1 MEESIKDLI
10 LKMVILRPLKN
21 ENLEDSINVMQE
33 TSEKLKNVQNMLFVK
48 NGSLAIETENKTKKK
63 TTNVEQL
70 MKKMK
75 KDMKVKSLN
84 AIGNVFVRNN
94 FIKKSLEGI
103 NDSAD
108 VTDFKNFDSKFEKL
122 VEMQRSHSYIFVS
135 NIVSSDYLLDDD
147 LSRLND
153 ATKSDDLSSKW
164 MKTQLNDVTNNMPTI
179 KKYKNKS
186 ISEIID
192 AGADFLQNFFEVSF
206 VFRDKDQKSLRGFDT
221 LMYTRT
227 GSIEIPRLKAKTF
240 TINTINGSVEKI
252 ASQLQGTYETTLNV
266 RIDQD
271 CFVLDKFAEIA
282 GVYEFE
288 EPKIYP
294 ASSIFME
301 KFIDINRQHRLDIV
315 IKEIS
320 GFEHNRINTAT
331 NFGFNFFN
339 FNFNLLNNSMNSEPN
354 QFRELY
360 HKYRAHS
367 DLKSGKKY
375 IDDVNTPNVLLNGG
389 GQISEWILEDVRI
402 IGISD
407 IDYSFDTT
415 SPPEVS
421 IQLAMKSAF
430 HRIYN

>member
-21 ENLEDSINVMQE
+21 ENLEDSISTMQE
-33 TSEKLKNVQNMLFVK
+33 TSGKLKNVQNMLFVK
-48 NGSLAIETENKTKKK
+48 NGSLIVETETKTKMK

-84 AIGNVFVRNN
+84 AIGNALVRNN

-103 NDSAD
+103 NSSAYT
-108 VTDFKNFDSKFEKL
+108 TDFKYSDLKFEKL
-122 VEMQRSHSYIFVS
+122 VEMQRNHSYIFVS
-135 NIVSSDYLLDDD
+135 NIVLSDYILDDD
-147 LSRLND
+147 LNRLKD

-206 VFRDKDQKSLRGFDT
+206 VFRDKDPKSLRGFDT

-320 GFEHNRINTAT
+320 GFEHRRINAAT
-331 NFGFNFFN
+331 NFNFFN
-339 FNFNLLNNSMNSEPN
+339 FFNLLNNNSINSEPN

-389 GQISEWILEDVRI
+389 GQISEWVLEDVRI

>member
-10 LKMVILRPLKN
+10 LKMVILKPLKN
-21 ENLEDSINVMQE
+21 ENLEDSISTMQE

-48 NGSLAIETENKTKKK
+48 NGSLTIETETKTKTK

-103 NDSAD
+103 NGSVD
-108 VTDFKNFDSKFEKL
+108 VTDFKNFDLNFKKL

-135 NIVSSDYLLDDD
+135 NIVLSDYILDDD
-147 LSRLND
+147 LSRLKD

-164 MKTQLNDVTNNMPTI
+164 IKTQFNDATNNMPTI

-206 VFRDKDQKSLRGFDT
+206 VFRDKDPKSLRGFDT

-271 CFVLDKFAEIA
+271 CFILDKFAEIA

-320 GFEHNRINTAT
+320 GFEHRRINAAT
-331 NFGFNFFN
+331 S
-339 FNFNLLNNSMNSEPN
+339 FNLLNNSINSEPN

-360 HKYRAHS
+360 RKYRAHS

>member
-10 LKMVILRPLKN
+10 LKMVILKPLKN
-21 ENLEDSINVMQE
+21 ENLEDSISVMQE

-48 NGSLAIETENKTKKK
+48 NGSLTVEVETKTKKM
-63 TTNVEQL
+63 TNVEQL

-108 VTDFKNFDSKFEKL
+108 VTDFKNFDLKFEEL
-122 VEMQRSHSYIFVS
+122 VKMQRSHSYIFVS
-135 NIVSSDYLLDDD
+135 NLKLSDYLLDDD
-147 LSRLND
+147 LVRLKD
-153 ATKSDDLSSKW
+153 ASKSKDDLNSKW
-164 MKTQLNDVTNNMPTI
+164 TKTQFKDVTGNMPTV

-206 VFRDKDQKSLRGFDT
+206 VFRDKDPKNSRGFDT

-320 GFEHNRINTAT
+320 GFEHRRINTVS
-331 NFGFNFFN
+331 
-339 FNFNLLNNSMNSEPN
+339 LLNNSVESEPN

-360 HKYRAHS
+360 YKYRTHS
-367 DLKSGKKY
+367 DWKSNKKY
-375 IDDVNTPNVLLNGG
+375 VDDVNTPNVLLNGG
-389 GQISEWILEDVRI
+389 GQVSEWVLEDVRI

-407 IDYSFDTT
+407 IDYSFEAT

>member
-21 ENLEDSINVMQE
+21 ENLEDSISVMQE

-48 NGSLAIETENKTKKK
+48 NGSLTIETENKTKMK

-108 VTDFKNFDSKFEKL
+108 VTDFKSFDLKFEKL

-135 NIVSSDYLLDDD
+135 NIVLSDYLLDDD
-147 LSRLND
+147 LTKLKNTS
-153 ATKSDDLSSKW
+153 KSDDDLKSKW
-164 MKTQLNDVTNNMPTI
+164 MKTQFNDVTSNMPTI

-206 VFRDKDQKSLRGFDT
+206 VFRDKDPKSLRGFDT

-320 GFEHNRINTAT
+320 GFEHSRINTIT
-331 NFGFNFFN
+331 NFGLSLFSFNS
-339 FNFNLLNNSMNSEPN
+339 NNQMSSEPN
-354 QFRELY
+354 QFRNLY
-360 HKYRAHS
+360 YKYRAHL

-402 IGISD
+402 VGISD

>member
-10 LKMVILRPLKN
+10 LKMVILRPLKI
-21 ENLEDSINVMQE
+21 ENLEDSINTMQE

-48 NGSLAIETENKTKKK
+48 NRSLAIETENKTKKK
-63 TTNVEQL
+63 TTNVEQI

-108 VTDFKNFDSKFEKL
+108 VTDFKNFDLKFEKL
-122 VEMQRSHSYIFVS
+122 VEMQRDHLYIFAS
-135 NIVSSDYLLDDD
+135 NFMLSDYTLDDD
-147 LSRLND
+147 LARLKNT
-153 ATKSDDLSSKW
+153 TKPDDDLKSKW
-164 MKTQLNDVTNNMPTI
+164 IKTQFKDVTNNMPTI

-206 VFRDKDQKSLRGFDT
+206 VFRDKDPKSLRGFDT

-320 GFEHNRINTAT
+320 GFEHSRINAAT
-331 NFGFNFFN
+331 NFGL
-339 FNFNLLNNSMNSEPN
+339 LLNNSISSESN

-360 HKYRAHS
+360 YKYRAY
-367 DLKSGKKY
+367 LEGGKKY
-375 IDDVNTPNVLLNGG
+375 INDANTPNVLLNGG
-389 GQISEWILEDVRI
+389 GQISEWVLEDVRI

-407 IDYSFDTT
+407 IDYSFDST

>member
-21 ENLEDSINVMQE
+21 ENLEDSISVMQE

-48 NGSLAIETENKTKKK
+48 NGSLTVEAETKTKMK
-63 TTNVEQL
+63 TANVEQL

-108 VTDFKNFDSKFEKL
+108 VTDFKSFDLKFEKL

-135 NIVSSDYLLDDD
+135 NIVLSDYLLDDD
-147 LSRLND
+147 LTKLKD
-153 ATKSDDLSSKW
+153 ITKSDDDLQSKW
-164 MKTQLNDVTNNMPTI
+164 MKTQFNDVTSNMPTI

-206 VFRDKDQKSLRGFDT
+206 VFRDKDPKSLRGFDT

-320 GFEHNRINTAT
+320 GFEHNRIAAT
-331 NFGFNFFN
+331 NFGLFGFGL
-339 FNFNLLNNSMNSEPN
+339 LLNNSISSEPN

-360 HKYRAHS
+360 RKYRAHL

-402 IGISD
+402 VGISD

>member
-10 LKMVILRPLKN
+10 LKMVILRPLKI
-21 ENLEDSINVMQE
+21 ENLEDSISTMQE

-48 NGSLAIETENKTKKK
+48 NGSLTIETENKIKKK
-63 TTNVEQL
+63 ITNVEQL

-84 AIGNVFVRNN
+84 AIGNVFIRNN

-103 NDSAD
+103 NNSAD
-108 VTDFKNFDSKFEKL
+108 VTDFKNFGLNFEKL

-135 NIVSSDYLLDDD
+135 NIVLSDYLLGDD
-147 LSRLND
+147 LVRLKD
-153 ATKSDDLSSKW
+153 ITKSDDDLQSKW
-164 MKTQLNDVTNNMPTI
+164 MKTQLKDATSNMPAI

-206 VFRDKDQKSLRGFDT
+206 VFRDKDPKSLRGFDT

-271 CFVLDKFAEIA
+271 CFILDKFAEIA
-282 GVYEFE
+282 GIYEFE

-320 GFEHNRINTAT
+320 GFEHRRVNAAT
-331 NFGFNFFN
+331 NFLN
-339 FNFNLLNNSMNSEPN
+339 LNNSIGSEPN

-360 HKYRAHS
+360 YKYRAHS
-367 DLKSGKKY
+367 ESGKKY

-402 IGISD
+402 IDISD
-407 IDYSFDTT
+407 IDYSFEST

-421 IQLAMKSAF
+421 IQLTMKSAF

>member
-10 LKMVILRPLKN
+10 LKMVILRPLKT
-21 ENLEDSINVMQE
+21 ENLEDSISVMQE

-48 NGSLAIETENKTKKK
+48 NGSLTIETEIKTKTK
-63 TTNVEQL
+63 TTNIEQL

-108 VTDFKNFDSKFEKL
+108 VTDFKNFDLKFEKL

-135 NIVSSDYLLDDD
+135 NIVLSDYLLDDD
-147 LSRLND
+147 LVKLKD
-153 ATKSDDLSSKW
+153 ASKSKDDLKSKW
-164 MKTQLNDVTNNMPTI
+164 IKTQFKDVTGNMPTI

-206 VFRDKDQKSLRGFDT
+206 VFRDKDPKSLRGFDT

-320 GFEHNRINTAT
+320 GFEHRRVNAAT
-331 NFGFNFFN
+331 NFNFG
-339 FNFNLLNNSMNSEPN
+339 LSLNNSISSEPN

-360 HKYRAHS
+360 YKYRAYS
-367 DLKSGKKY
+367 EGGKKY
-375 IDDVNTPNVLLNGG
+375 INDANTPNVLLNGG

-407 IDYSFDTT
+407 IDYSFDST

>member
-10 LKMVILRPLKN
+10 LKMVILKPLKN
-21 ENLEDSINVMQE
+21 ENLEDSISTMQE

-48 NGSLAIETENKTKKK
+48 NGSLTVEAETKTKMK
-63 TTNVEQL
+63 TINVEQL
-70 MKKMK
+70 IKKMK

-103 NDSAD
+103 NGSAD
-108 VTDFKNFDSKFEKL
+108 ITDFKSLDLNFEEL
-122 VEMQRSHSYIFVS
+122 VKTQRSHSYIFVS
-135 NIVSSDYLLDDD
+135 NIVLSDYILDDD
-147 LSRLND
+147 LSRLKD
-153 ATKSDDLSSKW
+153 TTKPKDGLSSKW
-164 MKTQLNDVTNNMPTI
+164 MKTQLNDVTKNMPTV

-186 ISEIID
+186 INEIID

-206 VFRDKDQKSLRGFDT
+206 VFRDKDPKSLRGFDT

-320 GFEHNRINTAT
+320 GFEHRRINTGA
-331 NFGFNFFN
+331 NFGLSLFSFNN
-339 FNFNLLNNSMNSEPN
+339 DNSISSEPN
-354 QFRELY
+354 QFRSLY
-360 HKYRAHS
+360 YKYRAQS
-367 DLKSGKKY
+367 ENGKKY
-375 IDDVNTPNVLLNGG
+375 IDDANTPNVLLNGG

>member
-21 ENLEDSINVMQE
+21 ENLEDSISTMQE

-48 NGSLAIETENKTKKK
+48 NGSLTVETETKTKVK

-84 AIGNVFVRNN
+84 AIGNVFIRNN

-103 NDSAD
+103 NDSVD
-108 VTDFKNFDSKFEKL
+108 VTDFKNFDLNFEKL
-122 VEMQRSHSYIFVS
+122 VEKQRDHSYIFVS
-135 NIVSSDYLLDDD
+135 NVMLSDYLLADD
-147 LSRLND
+147 LVRLKD
-153 ATKSDDLSSKW
+153 ATKSKGDLNSKW
-164 MKTQLNDVTNNMPTI
+164 IKTQFNDVTNNMPTI

-206 VFRDKDQKSLRGFDT
+206 VFRDKDPKSLRGFDT

-227 GSIEIPRLKAKTF
+227 GSIEVPRLKAKTF
-240 TINTINGSVEKI
+240 TISTINGSVEKI

-320 GFEHNRINTAT
+320 GFEHRHVNAAT
-331 NFGFNFFN
+331 NFNF
-339 FNFNLLNNSMNSEPN
+339 FNLLNNSTNSEPN

-360 HKYRAHS
+360 NKYRSHS

-389 GQISEWILEDVRI
+389 GQISEWVLEDVRI

-407 IDYSFDTT
+407 IDYSFDST

>member
-10 LKMVILRPLKN
+10 LKMVILRPLKI
-21 ENLEDSINVMQE
+21 ENLEDSISTMQE

-48 NGSLAIETENKTKKK
+48 NGSLTIETENKTKKK
-63 TTNVEQL
+63 ITNVEQL

-103 NDSAD
+103 NNSAD
-108 VTDFKNFDSKFEKL
+108 VIDFKNIGLNFEKL

-135 NIVSSDYLLDDD
+135 NIVLSDYLLGDD
-147 LSRLND
+147 LVRLKD
-153 ATKSDDLSSKW
+153 ITKSDDDLQSKW
-164 MKTQLNDVTNNMPTI
+164 MKTQLKDVTSNMPAI

-271 CFVLDKFAEIA
+271 CFILDKFAEIA
-282 GVYEFE
+282 GIYEFE

-320 GFEHNRINTAT
+320 GFEHRRVNAAT
-331 NFGFNFFN
+331 NFLN
-339 FNFNLLNNSMNSEPN
+339 LNNSIGSEPN

-360 HKYRAHS
+360 YKYRAHS
-367 DLKSGKKY
+367 ESGKKY

-402 IGISD
+402 IDISD
-407 IDYSFDTT
+407 IDYSFEST

-430 HRIYN
+430 HRIYNYN

>member
-21 ENLEDSINVMQE
+21 ENLEDSISTMQE
-33 TSEKLKNVQNMLFVK
+33 TSEKLKNIQNMLFVK
-48 NGSLAIETENKTKKK
+48 NGSLTVETETKTKMK

-84 AIGNVFVRNN
+84 AIGNALIRND

-103 NDSAD
+103 NDSAY
-108 VTDFKNFDSKFEKL
+108 TADFKYSDLRFEKL
-122 VEMQRSHSYIFVS
+122 VEMQRNHLYIFAA
-135 NIVSSDYLLDDD
+135 NFISSDYLLDDD
-147 LSRLND
+147 LNRLKD
-153 ATKSDDLSSKW
+153 AIQSDDLSSKW
-164 MKTQLNDVTNNMPTI
+164 IKTQFNDVTNNMPTI

-206 VFRDKDQKSLRGFDT
+206 VFRDKDPKSLRGFDT

-301 KFIDINRQHRLDIV
+301 KFIGINRQHRLDIV

-320 GFEHNRINTAT
+320 GFEHRYANAAT
-331 NFGFNFFN
+331 NFNF
-339 FNFNLLNNSMNSEPN
+339 FNFNLLNNSTNFEPN

-360 HKYRAHS
+360 RKYRTHS

-389 GQISEWILEDVRI
+389 GQVSEWILEDVRI

>member
-48 NGSLAIETENKTKKK
+48 NGSLIVEAETKANMKTA
-63 TTNVEQL
+63 NVEQL

-108 VTDFKNFDSKFEKL
+108 VTDFKSFDLKFEKL

-135 NIVSSDYLLDDD
+135 NIVLSDYLLDDD
-147 LSRLND
+147 LTKLKD
-153 ATKSDDLSSKW
+153 ITKSDDDLQSKW
-164 MKTQLNDVTNNMPTI
+164 MKTQFNDVTSNMPTI

-206 VFRDKDQKSLRGFDT
+206 VFRDKDPKSLRGFDT

-320 GFEHNRINTAT
+320 GFEHRRINAT
-331 NFGFNFFN
+331 TSFNF
-339 FNFNLLNNSMNSEPN
+339 FNLLNNSVNSEPN

-360 HKYRAHS
+360 RKYRAHS

-402 IGISD
+402 VGISD

>member
-21 ENLEDSINVMQE
+21 ENLEDSISTMQE

-48 NGSLAIETENKTKKK
+48 NGSLTVETEIKTKMK

-84 AIGNVFVRNN
+84 AIGNALIRNN

-103 NDSAD
+103 NDSAY
-108 VTDFKNFDSKFEKL
+108 TIDFKNFDLKFEKL
-122 VEMQRSHSYIFVS
+122 VEMQRDHLYIFAS
-135 NIVSSDYLLDDD
+135 NFILSDYTLDDD
-147 LSRLND
+147 LNRLKD

-164 MKTQLNDVTNNMPTI
+164 MKTQFNDVTNNMPTI

-206 VFRDKDQKSLRGFDT
+206 VFRDKDPKSLRGFDT

-320 GFEHNRINTAT
+320 GFEHRHINAAT
-331 NFGFNFFN
+331 NFNFNF
-339 FNFNLLNNSMNSEPN
+339 FNFNLLNNPVSSEPN

-367 DLKSGKKY
+367 DLISGKKY
-375 IDDVNTPNVLLNGG
+375 IDDANTPNVLLNGG

-402 IGISD
+402 VGISD